1 MRYLRMLTNAIAG
14 GVLIALYLGVL
25 VLQLNPQV
33 SIASSTVL
41 GWFGALLAMY
51 GPYVTVVIVLM
62 ILGGEAV
69 VSRPLHPGWLSV
81 RILAW
86 LSAAMSAIAAVLM
99 WTNLEEMRSMLSAA
113 AAERMRDG
121 ATATTVCAIVLGL
134 VAILRYSFGRRG
146 NRPAAVLM
154 VASVVG
160 SLLVPMFVRGPGEL
174 KVPAMH
180 RGSLPH
186 PVSLPPRV
194 RMLLIDGASRG
205 FLLQRVSAG
214 QLPNFGKLI
223 DRGATIDLATLQPTQ
238 AEPVW
243 TAAATGKYP
252 PKNGARSEFV
262 YHVADVETDPVDLLP
277 DYCFAQALL
286 YQGFVQA
293 EPITALARRARPLWD
308 ILADYGVPSGIINW
322 PLTRPAE
329 ATYGFLISDY
339 FDEATSSPIRSS
351 DTRAGDPTTAVNI
364 ARPVFDRWLQA
375 PMSEVLPT
383 FNTADPRLAGIR
395 RARWD
400 RAYVQA
406 EAELIDWFT
415 PRLTALRL
423 EGIDEFGHAFLR
435 EAESDLMGGVPRV
448 DPDRSPLDRYY
459 AFLDGQIERAI
470 AETDPGD
477 LLIIASG
484 FGQER
489 TPLAKRLL
497 ARLLGEPDMTGTHEN
512 APDGFLIAYGTNV
525 QPGEFRRGSVVDL
538 APTILYYMGIPIG
551 RDMDGFARTD
561 LFRITYTQEHPAV
574 YTLTHER

>member
-1 MRYLRMLTNAIAG
+1 MRYLRMLTNALAG
-14 GVLIALYLGVL
+14 GVLIALYLGIL

-33 SIASSTVL
+33 QIISSTTL

-51 GPYVTVVIVLM
+51 GPYVTVLIVLA
-62 ILGGEAV
+62 ILGGEAI
-69 VSRPLHPGWLSV
+69 VSRPLRPGWLSV

-86 LSAAMSAIAAVLM
+86 LSALSSATAALLT
-99 WTNLEEMRSMLSAA
+99 WWNLEGMRQMLAA
-113 AAERMRDG
+113 EAAERMRQG

-154 VASVVG
+154 VASVLG
-160 SLLVPMFVRGPGEL
+160 SLLVPIWIRGPGEL
-174 KVPAMH
+174 KVPVTR
-180 RGSLPH
+180 RGNQAH
-186 PVSLPPRV
+186 PVGLPPRV

-205 FLLQRVSAG
+205 FLLQRVAAL

-223 DRGATIDLATLQPTQ
+223 DRGAMIDLATLRPTQ
-238 AEPVW
+238 VEPVW

-262 YHVADVETDPVDLLP
+262 YHVAESEVDPVDLLP

-286 YQGFVQA
+286 YQGFVRA
-293 EPITALARRARPLWD
+293 EPITALARRARPMWD
-308 ILADYGVPSGIINW
+308 ILSDYGVPSGIVNW

-329 ATYGFLISDY
+329 AAFGFLVSDY

-351 DTRAGDPTTAVNI
+351 DQRAGDPSTAVNI
-364 ARPVFDRWLQA
+364 ARRVFDQWQQA
-375 PMSEVLPT
+375 SPADVLP
-383 FNTADPRLAGIR
+383 ALASDPRLAGIR

-400 RAYVQA
+400 RAYAQSEV
-406 EAELIDWFT
+406 ELIQWFS

-423 EGIDEFGHAFLR
+423 EGVDEFGHAFLR
-435 EAESDLMGGVPRV
+435 DAESDLTGGVPRA

-459 AFLDGQIERAI
+459 ASIDSQVERLI
-470 AETDPGD
+470 AQTEPGD
-477 LLIIASG
+477 LLIVASG
-484 FGQER
+484 FGMER
-489 TPLAKRLL
+489 TPLMKRLL
-497 ARLLGEPDMTGTHEN
+497 ARLLSEPDITGSHED

-525 QPGEFRRGSVVDL
+525 QPGESRRGSVVDL
-538 APTILYYMGIPIG
+538 APTVLYYMGIPIG

-561 LFRITYTQEHPAV
+561 LFRITYTQDHPV
-574 YTLTHER
+574 TYTLTHDR